1 MMVLVLKI
9 QIISHKVR
17 EKRKLKKIS
26 RIIAFLLSAV
36 ILLTTG
42 VLTASAEDA
51 TTAVNK
57 KLILGTS
64 AEFAP
69 YEFHKRIDGKDQI
82 VGFDISIAREIAKD
96 MGAELVIEDMGF
108 DSLLSA
114 LQSGRVDMVISG
126 MTPTEERR
134 QSIDF
139 SDNYY
144 MARQAMIVRAEDKDK
159 FTTMK
164 DFENEKIGV
173 QKGSIQEEI
182 GMTISG
188 AQLTSIDKIPDIIL
202 QLKTKRVNAII
213 VEDTVGT
220 GYIDSEIVFADAMP
234 TDSESYAAIGVQ
246 KGNTEIVNAIN
257 GTLARLKSEGAIE
270 QMVKEASI
278 LAAKEESGNIFNTA
292 WEFRDYYIKG
302 IGYTLLL
309 SALGVLFGFIIGL
322 FIALTRMTNIRIVRW
337 LGTAYVEVLRGTPML
352 VQLMIIHY
360 GLALTFGVN
369 FSPLQSGII
378 TLSINSSAYLAEIF
392 RAGIQG
398 VDRGQMEAARSLG
411 MTRITAMRHIVLPQ
425 AFKAV
430 LPAIGNEFI
439 TIIKESSIISVI
451 GMVDIM
457 YQAGVVKNIT
467 YQGLNPFIIAAV
479 IYFVLTFTLSKL
491 LNALERKLSA
501 SDNR

>member
-1 MMVLVLKI
+1 MMGHVLII
-9 QIISHKVR
+9 QNFRHKVR

-26 RIIAFLLSAV
+26 RIIMLLFSAV

-42 VLTASAEDA
+42 LVTASAEEA

-64 AEFAP
+64 AEFPP

-82 VGFDISIAREIAKD
+82 VGFDIAIAKQIAKD

-144 MARQAMIVRAEDKDK
+144 MASQVMIVRAEDKDK
-159 FTTMK
+159 FLTMK
-164 DFENEKIGV
+164 DFENEKISV
-173 QKGSIQEEI
+173 QKGSVQEEI
-182 GMTISG
+182 GQTIKG
-188 AQLTSIDKIPDIIL
+188 AQLTALDKIPDIVL
-202 QLKTKRVNAII
+202 QLQTKRVNAII
-213 VEDTVGT
+213 VEDTVAK
-220 GYIDSEIVFADAMP
+220 GYVDSETVIAEASP
-234 TDSESYAAIGVQ
+234 PNSESQAAVGIK
-246 KGNTEIVNAIN
+246 KGNVELQTSIN
-257 GTLARLKSEGAIE
+257 DTLARLKSEGAID
-270 QMVKEASI
+270 QMVKEASL
-278 LAAKEESGNIFNTA
+278 LAAKEESGNIFTTA

-302 IGYTLLL
+302 IGFTLLL

-322 FIALTRMTNIRIVRW
+322 FIALSRMTNIRIVKW

-360 GLALTFGVN
+360 GVALTLGVN

-411 MTRITAMRHIVLPQ
+411 MRRMTAMRHIVLPQ

-439 TIIKESSIISVI
+439 TIIKESSIISII
-451 GMVDIM
+451 GMADIM

-467 YQGLNPFIIAAV
+467 YQGLSPFIIAAA